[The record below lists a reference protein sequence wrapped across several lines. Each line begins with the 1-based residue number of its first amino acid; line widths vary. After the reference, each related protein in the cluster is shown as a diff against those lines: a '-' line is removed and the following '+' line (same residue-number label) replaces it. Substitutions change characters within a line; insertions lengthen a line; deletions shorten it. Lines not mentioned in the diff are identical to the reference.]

1 MPKPSKSKSI
11 LWHQEY
17 LLKPEMKHF
26 YTTSPG
32 APSLGECGIIEKFIT
47 QKKKYPKILILGAT
61 PHYRDLAH
69 RLKAEV
75 TCVDISVDMFESM
88 ISLMSNKKI
97 TVKEIWIK
105 ADWLKAPLQKNY
117 WDFVLGDLVITNLP
131 IQLWRL
137 FLLKMKNLI
146 KPGGYFIARQ
156 YSQPPVAYPT
166 PFEIMNRF
174 QAKKKYEVLEL
185 GWELMCSVTDRK
197 LNERRTKD
205 LILAVKRVINST
217 TNKKLSNKFK
227 GMFKDI
233 QYYYPAGKVWYAL
246 TKKDFEK
253 MLRRY
258 FKISAIR
265 YGDDYPYARDCPIY
279 FLKKKL

>member
-1 MPKPSKSKSI
+1 MSKPSKSKSI

-32 APSLGECGIIEKFIT
+32 APSLGECKIIEKFIA

-61 PHYRDLAH
+61 PRYRDLGH

-75 TCVDISVDMFESM
+75 TCVDISIDMFQSM
-88 ISLMSNKKI
+88 ISLMKNKKI
-97 TVKEIWIK
+97 TEKEIWVK
-105 ADWLKAPLQKNY
+105 SDWLKAPLQKNY
-117 WDFVLGDLVITNLP
+117 WDFILGDLVIPNLP
-131 IQLWRL
+131 IKLWQP

-146 KPGGYFIARQ
+146 KLGGYFITRQ
-156 YSQPPVAYPT
+156 LNQPSIPYPSS
-166 PFEIMNRF
+166 FEIMNRF
-174 QAKKKYEVLEL
+174 QARKKYEVIEL
-185 GWELMCSVTDRK
+185 NWELLRSITDRES
-197 LNERRTKD
+197 NEMRTDD
-205 LILAVKRVINST
+205 LIREVRLAINS
-217 TNKKLSNKFK
+217 TNKKLKNKFK
-227 GMFKDI
+227 KMFKDI
-233 QYYYPAGKVWYAL
+233 QDHYPTGKIWYAL

-265 YGDDYPYARDCPIY
+265 YGNDYPYTKDCPIY
-279 FLKKKL
+279 FLNKK